1 MHPFEKLKVILARLL
16 LLSVTLTLVTYTQ
29 ADNAQPSA
37 IQDLTDQNPSDRTL
51 SDRINVERAA
61 TPLVQ
66 YLQGIQALHS
76 QYRQETLSADQ
87 RTLQSVTGE
96 LWVDARQRFRIV
108 ADDPFEP
115 ILVSDG
121 ESFWNYDVGLD
132 QVTISELNKDLGQVP
147 VLLLSGHSAQISD
160 VFVVERFE
168 MENDMGPVV
177 SEQYLLRPRSAD
189 SLFETMMVR
198 IDDRLPRTIT
208 VSDSLGQKTVIELS
222 DVRINT
228 KIDDDVFQLDIPA
241 GIDVID
247 ERR

>member
-1 MHPFEKLKVILARLL
+1 MHPYEKLKVILARLL
-16 LLSVTLTLVTYTQ
+16 LLSVTLTLGTYTQ

-51 SDRINVERAA
+51 SDRISLESAA

-66 YLQGIQALHS
+66 YLQGIKALHS

-132 QVTISELNKDLGQVP
+132 QVIISDLNKDLGQVP

-168 MENDMGPVV
+168 LENDVGPVV

-189 SLFETMMVR
+189 SLFETMVVR

-208 VSDSLGQKTVIELS
+208 VSDSLGQKTIIELS
-222 DVRINT
+222 DVRINPN
-228 KIDDDVFQLDIPA
+228 IDDDVFQLDIPA

-247 ERR
+247 ERH

>member
-1 MHPFEKLKVILARLL
+1 MHPYEKLKVILARLL
-16 LLSVTLTLVTYTQ
+16 LLSVTLTLGTYTQ

-76 QYRQETLSADQ
+76 QFRQETLSADQ

-108 ADDPFEP
+108 SDDPFEP

-132 QVTISELNKDLGQVP
+132 QVTISDLNKDLGQVP

-247 ERR
+247 ERL

>member
-16 LLSVTLTLVTYTQ
+16 LLSVTFTLVTYTQ

-37 IQDLTDQNPSDRTL
+37 IQDLTDQNP

-132 QVTISELNKDLGQVP
+132 QVTISDLNKDLGQVP
-147 VLLLSGHSAQISD
+147 VLLLTGHSAQISD

-168 MENDMGPVV
+168 MENDMGRVV

>member
-37 IQDLTDQNPSDRTL
+37 IQDLTDQNPSDR
-51 SDRINVERAA
+51 INVERAA

-76 QYRQETLSADQ
+76 QFRQETLSADQ

-115 ILVSDG
+115 LLVSDG

-132 QVTISELNKDLGQVP
+132 QVTISDLNKDLGQVP

-168 MENDMGPVV
+168 MENDMGTVV

>member
-1 MHPFEKLKVILARLL
+1 MHPYEKLKVILARLL
-16 LLSVTLTLVTYTQ
+16 LLSVTLTLGTYTR

-37 IQDLTDQNPSDRTL
+37 IQDLKDQNPSDRI
-51 SDRINVERAA
+51 SVESAA

-132 QVTISELNKDLGQVP
+132 QITISDLNKDLGQVP
-147 VLLLSGHSAQISD
+147 VLLLSGHAGQISD

-168 MENDMGPVV
+168 LENDVGPVV

-189 SLFETMMVR
+189 SLFESMMVR
-198 IDDRLPRTIT
+198 IDDKLPRTIT
-208 VSDSLGQKTVIELS
+208 VSDSLGQKTIIELS

-247 ERR
+247 ERH

>member
-1 MHPFEKLKVILARLL
+1 MHPFEKLKVTLARLL
-16 LLSVTLTLVTYTQ
+16 LLSVTLTLVSYTQ

-37 IQDLTDQNPSDRTL
+37 IQDLTDQNPSDR
-51 SDRINVERAA
+51 INVERAA
-61 TPLVQ
+61 TRLVQ

-76 QYRQETLSADQ
+76 QFRQETLSADQ

-132 QVTISELNKDLGQVP
+132 QVTISDLNKDLGQVP

>member
-16 LLSVTLTLVTYTQ
+16 LLSVTLTLVSYTQ

-61 TPLVQ
+61 TPLVK

-76 QYRQETLSADQ
+76 QFRQETLSADQ

-132 QVTISELNKDLGQVP
+132 QVTISDLNKDLGQVP

-168 MENDMGPVV
+168 MENDMGTVV

-198 IDDRLPRTIT
+198 IDDRLPRPIP

>member
-76 QYRQETLSADQ
+76 QFRQETLSADQ

-132 QVTISELNKDLGQVP
+132 QVTISDLNKDLGQVP

-168 MENDMGPVV
+168 MENDMGTVV

>member
-76 QYRQETLSADQ
+76 QFRQETLSADQ

-132 QVTISELNKDLGQVP
+132 QVTISDLNKDLGQVP

-189 SLFETMMVR
+189 SLFETMMLR

-208 VSDSLGQKTVIELS
+208 MTDSLGQKTVIELS

-241 GIDVID
+241 GIDVVD

>member
-16 LLSVTLTLVTYTQ
+16 LLSVTLTLVSYTQ

-76 QYRQETLSADQ
+76 QFRQETLSADQ

-132 QVTISELNKDLGQVP
+132 QVTISDLNKDLGQVP

-208 VSDSLGQKTVIELS
+208 MSDSLGQKTVIELS

>member
-76 QYRQETLSADQ
+76 QFRQETLSADQ

-132 QVTISELNKDLGQVP
+132 QVTISDLNKDLGQVP

>member
-37 IQDLTDQNPSDRTL
+37 IQDLTDQNPSDR
-51 SDRINVERAA
+51 INVERAA

-76 QYRQETLSADQ
+76 QFRQETLSADQ

-132 QVTISELNKDLGQVP
+132 QVTISDLNKDLGQVP

-160 VFVVERFE
+160 AFVVERFE

>member
-1 MHPFEKLKVILARLL
+1 MHPYEKLKVILAHLL
-16 LLSVTLTLVTYTQ
+16 LMSVTSTLGTYTQ

-37 IQDLTDQNPSDRTL
+37 MHDSTDQSPSDRTL
-51 SDRINVERAA
+51 SDRISVESAA
-61 TPLVQ
+61 TRLVQ
-66 YLQGIQALHS
+66 YLQGIQALYS

-132 QVTISELNKDLGQVP
+132 QVTISDLNKDLGQVP

>member
-16 LLSVTLTLVTYTQ
+16 LLSVTLTLVSYTQ

-37 IQDLTDQNPSDRTL
+37 IQDLTDQNP

-76 QYRQETLSADQ
+76 QFRQETLSADQ

-132 QVTISELNKDLGQVP
+132 QVTISDLNKDLGQVP

-168 MENDMGPVV
+168 MENDMGTVV

>member
-76 QYRQETLSADQ
+76 QFRQETLSADQ

-108 ADDPFEP
+108 ADDPFAP

-132 QVTISELNKDLGQVP
+132 QVTISDLNKDLGQVP

-208 VSDSLGQKTVIELS
+208 VSDSLGPVSYTHLRAHETDS
-222 DVRINT
+222 
-228 KIDDDVFQLDIPA
+228 
-241 GIDVID
+241 
-247 ERR
+247 

>member
-16 LLSVTLTLVTYTQ
+16 LLSVTLTLVSYTQ

-76 QYRQETLSADQ
+76 QFRQETLSADQ

-132 QVTISELNKDLGQVP
+132 QVTISDLNKDLGQVP

>member
-61 TPLVQ
+61 TPLVK

-76 QYRQETLSADQ
+76 QFRQETLSADQ

-132 QVTISELNKDLGQVP
+132 QVTISDLNKDLGQVP

>member
-1 MHPFEKLKVILARLL
+1 MHPYEKLKVILVRLL
-16 LLSVTLTLVTYTQ
+16 LLSVTLMLGTYTQ

-61 TPLVQ
+61 TPLVH

-132 QVTISELNKDLGQVP
+132 QITISDLNKDLGQVP
-147 VLLLSGHSAQISD
+147 VLLLSGHADQISD

-168 MENDMGPVV
+168 LENDVGPVV

-189 SLFETMMVR
+189 SLFESMMVR

-208 VSDSLGQKTVIELS
+208 VSDSLGQKTIIELS
-222 DVRINT
+222 DVRINP
-228 KIDDDVFQLDIPA
+228 KIDNDVFQLDIPA

-247 ERR
+247 ERH

>member
-37 IQDLTDQNPSDRTL
+37 IQDLTDQNPSDR
-51 SDRINVERAA
+51 INVERAA

-76 QYRQETLSADQ
+76 QFRQETLSADQ
-87 RTLQSVTGE
+87 RTLQSDTGE

-132 QVTISELNKDLGQVP
+132 QVTISALNKDLGQVP

-208 VSDSLGQKTVIELS
+208 VSDSLGQKSVIELS

>member
-1 MHPFEKLKVILARLL
+1 M
-16 LLSVTLTLVTYTQ
+16 
-29 ADNAQPSA
+29 
-37 IQDLTDQNPSDRTL
+37 
-51 SDRINVERAA
+51 
-61 TPLVQ
+61 
-66 YLQGIQALHS
+66 HS
-76 QYRQETLSADQ
+76 QFRQETLSADQ

-132 QVTISELNKDLGQVP
+132 QVTISDLNKDLGQVP

-168 MENDMGPVV
+168 MENDMGPDV

-189 SLFETMMVR
+189 SLLATMMVR

-208 VSDSLGQKTVIELS
+208 VTDSLGQKTIIELS

-247 ERR
+247 ERL

>member
-37 IQDLTDQNPSDRTL
+37 TQDLTDQNPPDRTL

-76 QYRQETLSADQ
+76 QFRQETLSADQ

-132 QVTISELNKDLGQVP
+132 QVTISDLNKDLGQVP

>member
-1 MHPFEKLKVILARLL
+1 MHPYEKLKVILARLL
-16 LLSVTLTLVTYTQ
+16 LLSVTLTLGTYTQ

-37 IQDLTDQNPSDRTL
+37 IQDLTDQNP

-76 QYRQETLSADQ
+76 QFRQETLSADQ

-132 QVTISELNKDLGQVP
+132 QVTISDLNKDLGQVP

-247 ERR
+247 ERL

>member
-61 TPLVQ
+61 TPLVK

-76 QYRQETLSADQ
+76 QFRQETISADQ

-96 LWVDARQRFRIV
+96 LWVDARQRFRSV

-132 QVTISELNKDLGQVP
+132 QVTISDLNKDLGQVP

>member
-1 MHPFEKLKVILARLL
+1 M
-16 LLSVTLTLVTYTQ
+16 TLTLVTYTQ

-76 QYRQETLSADQ
+76 QFRQETLSADQ
-87 RTLQSVTGE
+87 RSLQSVTGE

-132 QVTISELNKDLGQVP
+132 QVTISDLNKDLGQVP

>member
-16 LLSVTLTLVTYTQ
+16 LLSVTFTLVTYTQ

-61 TPLVQ
+61 TPLVK

-76 QYRQETLSADQ
+76 QFRQETLSADQ

-132 QVTISELNKDLGQVP
+132 QVTISDLNKDLGQVP

>member
-16 LLSVTLTLVTYTQ
+16 LLSVTLTLVSYTQ

-61 TPLVQ
+61 TPLVK

-76 QYRQETLSADQ
+76 QFRQETLSADQ

-132 QVTISELNKDLGQVP
+132 QVTISDLNKDLGQVP

>member
-37 IQDLTDQNPSDRTL
+37 IQDLTDQNPSDR
-51 SDRINVERAA
+51 INVERAA

-76 QYRQETLSADQ
+76 QFRQETLSADQ

-132 QVTISELNKDLGQVP
+132 QVTISDLNKDLGQVP

>member
-16 LLSVTLTLVTYTQ
+16 LLSVTFTLVTYTQ

-121 ESFWNYDVGLD
+121 ESLWNYDVGLD
-132 QVTISELNKDLGQVP
+132 QVTISDLNKDLGQVP

>member
-1 MHPFEKLKVILARLL
+1 MHPYEKLKVILVRLL
-16 LLSVTLTLVTYTQ
+16 LLSVTLMLGTYTQ
-29 ADNAQPSA
+29 ADNAQPSV

-51 SDRINVERAA
+51 SERISVESAA

-66 YLQGIQALHS
+66 YLQGIQALHC

-132 QVTISELNKDLGQVP
+132 QVTISDLNKDLGQVP
-147 VLLLSGHSAQISD
+147 VLLLSGHADQISD

-168 MENDMGPVV
+168 LENDVGPVV

-189 SLFETMMVR
+189 SLFESMMVR

-208 VSDSLGQKTVIELS
+208 VSDSLGQKTIIELS
-222 DVRINT
+222 DVRINP
-228 KIDDDVFQLDIPA
+228 KIDNDVFQLDIPA

-247 ERR
+247 ERH

>member
-16 LLSVTLTLVTYTQ
+16 LLSVTLTLVSYTQ

-61 TPLVQ
+61 TPLVK

-76 QYRQETLSADQ
+76 QFRQETLSADQ

-132 QVTISELNKDLGQVP
+132 QVTISDLNKDLGQVP

-208 VSDSLGQKTVIELS
+208 MSDSLGQKTVIELS

>member
-37 IQDLTDQNPSDRTL
+37 IQDLTAQNP

-76 QYRQETLSADQ
+76 QFRQETLSADQ

-108 ADDPFEP
+108 SDDPFEP

-132 QVTISELNKDLGQVP
+132 QVTISDLNKDLGQVP
-147 VLLLSGHSAQISD
+147 VLLLGGHSAQISD

-228 KIDDDVFQLDIPA
+228 KIDDEVFQLDIPA

>member
-1 MHPFEKLKVILARLL
+1 M
-16 LLSVTLTLVTYTQ
+16 
-29 ADNAQPSA
+29 
-37 IQDLTDQNPSDRTL
+37 
-51 SDRINVERAA
+51 
-61 TPLVQ
+61 
-66 YLQGIQALHS
+66 HS

-132 QVTISELNKDLGQVP
+132 QVTISDLNKDLSQVP

-168 MENDMGPVV
+168 LENDEGPVV

-208 VSDSLGQKTVIELS
+208 VSDSLGQKTIIELS
-222 DVRINT
+222 DVRINS

-247 ERR
+247 ERH

>member
-1 MHPFEKLKVILARLL
+1 MHPYEKLKVILARLL
-16 LLSVTLTLVTYTQ
+16 LLSVTLTLGTYTR

-37 IQDLTDQNPSDRTL
+37 IQDLTDQNPSDRI
-51 SDRINVERAA
+51 SVESAA

-132 QVTISELNKDLGQVP
+132 QITISDLNKDLGQVP
-147 VLLLSGHSAQISD
+147 VLLLSGHAGQISD

-168 MENDMGPVV
+168 LENDVGPVV

-189 SLFETMMVR
+189 SLFESMMVR
-198 IDDRLPRTIT
+198 IDDKLPRTIT
-208 VSDSLGQKTVIELS
+208 VSDSLGQKTIIELS

-247 ERR
+247 ERH

>member
-16 LLSVTLTLVTYTQ
+16 LLSVTLTLVSYTQ

-76 QYRQETLSADQ
+76 QFRQETLSADQ

-168 MENDMGPVV
+168 MENDMGTVV